1 MLKSEVIIR
10 IRHDIAAHDIVLY
23 LKGSAAFPQCGFSAA
38 MVQILDHFGLPYK
51 AIDVLMDNALRT
63 GLKEF
68 SGYPM
73 TPQLYIHGKFVGG
86 CDAVR
91 EMHENGGLE
100 NLLRQ
105 EKLIA

>member
-1 MLKSEVIIR
+1 MSKNEVVIR
-10 IRHDIAAHDIVLY
+10 IRHDITAHGIVLY

-51 AIDVLMDNALRT
+51 DIDVLLDNNLRE
-63 GLKEF
+63 GLKDF
-68 SGYPM
+68 SGFPM

-91 EMHENGGLE
+91 EMYENGSLE